1 MLHLAAVDTSPVA
14 STGPVDL
21 GALVLRLVIGV
32 FLAVHGINKVRGGI
46 DGTAQWFA
54 GIGMRWPRW
63 QARLAATVEIG
74 AGLLLAIGLLT
85 PVAAAGVIG
94 VMVVATW
101 AAHRANGFFVFRPG
115 QGWEYTVTIAAVAWA
130 IALIGPQRY
139 SVDHVLG
146 GESGVRWGDWWGGWA
161 QGLVAGVLG
170 VGAGVAQLAVC
181 YRPERT

>member
-1 MLHLAAVDTSPVA
+1 MLHVVAAVDASPA
-14 STGPVDL
+14 APSGPIDL

-32 FLAVHGINKVRGGI
+32 FLAAHGINKVRGGI

-54 GIGMRWPRW
+54 GIGMRWPLW
-63 QARLAATVEIG
+63 QARLAATTEIG
-74 AGLLLAIGLLT
+74 AGLLVAIGLLT
-85 PVAAAGVIG
+85 PLAAAGVIG

-101 AAHRANGFFVFRPG
+101 AAHRTNGFFVFRPG

-139 SVDHVLG
+139 SVDHALG
-146 GESGVRWGDWWGGWA
+146 GEPGVWWGGWWS
-161 QGLVAGVLG
+161 GIVAGVLG
-170 VGAGVAQLAVC
+170 VGAGVAQLVIC